1 MFTELI
7 DDGVG
12 SLFEYELFGGPP
24 DFEGDVGGM
33 VYEAV
38 AAGTHE
44 VFVLLLRAGRDGQWL
59 PCWTFR
65 WGREI
70 ERGGSVNRLT
80 SALDHSIRAVM
91 QVPPGPMGP
100 GTPGMGPPNAQQ
112 PGYPPAGTPAA
123 AAGGYGPAPGP
134 FPPGGPS
141 AAGAPGSEGQMKNA
155 KIARGCGFGG
165 CGCALV
171 LLIVGG
177 ILFAFGMQRATRE
190 ALPFSYVV
198 LGIMPFVGIVGAAL
212 LGWGMVTLNKLKG
225 K

>member
-1 MFTELI
+1 
-7 DDGVG
+7 
-12 SLFEYELFGGPP
+12 
-24 DFEGDVGGM
+24 
-33 VYEAV
+33 
-38 AAGTHE
+38 
-44 VFVLLLRAGRDGQWL
+44 
-59 PCWTFR
+59 
-65 WGREI
+65 
-70 ERGGSVNRLT
+70 
-80 SALDHSIRAVM
+80 
-91 QVPPGPMGP
+91 
-100 GTPGMGPPNAQQ
+100 
-112 PGYPPAGTPAA
+112 
-123 AAGGYGPAPGP
+123 
-134 FPPGGPS
+134 
-141 AAGAPGSEGQMKNA
+141 MKNA